1 MNATLFRQKKIFP
14 RHVTEKL
21 SNLRLDYKEKNAQ
34 IDQSRR
40 EGSKHLKAAVVL
52 LLNFKKTNG
61 HAEYVFQLIKRS
73 RKVAQGGDI
82 SCPGGML
89 QPRQDFL
96 LSALLA
102 KGLLPLIGG
111 KLIGKTWRED
121 GDTPALI
128 RLFLTTAL
136 REAWEE
142 IGLNPYGKPDFEGY
156 TIRRY
161 RFTPETEEITEFLI
175 DWFEP
180 KGEKPVSGYPLV
192 MNSPIT
198 GGGMQLE
205 NIFSRH
211 FADHGMA
218 VCLVHRPERYDRE
231 PKRLDQ
237 SGYWWRM
244 MTRQSR
250 IAYHWALQRGEI
262 DPARTA
268 SFGISNGGFRNT
280 FFAAAEPNVKAHII
294 CLAGGDL
301 VGMLCDSDFFAE
313 PREEIMKTRGWDETQ
328 LRAWLETVVN
338 LETTDYAP
346 YTDPDSVLMICAR
359 LDRIVPYR
367 NGLRLWEAFGR
378 PEFIALPFGHYSSA
392 YFIPYIKRVSLEFIQ
407 KRFESVR

>member
-1 MNATLFRQKKIFP
+1 LHKRQYTRNMAGLGGKGTLWQSLDSAHGSGRHLTPDRTGVTPLETPEHPQTNTPSVIPNEFVTRITFRK
-14 RHVTEKL
+14 RL
-21 SNLRLDYKEKNAQ
+21 LRWFVLVIYG
-34 IDQSRR
+34 I
-40 EGSKHLKAAVVL
+40 GGVIGTVL
-52 LLNFKKTNG
+52 LIC
-61 HAEYVFQLIKRS
+61 LIYALFFLHYPQRTPEGWQ
-73 RKVAQGGDI
+73 RKSGVLEEFAI
-82 SCPGGML
+82 PETCPV
-89 QPRQDFL
+89 
-96 LSALLA
+96 
-102 KGLLPLIGG
+102 
-111 KLIGKTWRED
+111 
-121 GDTPALI
+121 
-128 RLFLTTAL
+128 
-136 REAWEE
+136 EE
-142 IGLNPYGKPDFEGY
+142 VGLNPYRKPDFEGY

-180 KGEKPVSGYPLV
+180 KGEKPFSGYPLV

-231 PKRLDQ
+231 PKQLDQ

-250 IAYHWALQRGEI
+250 IACRWALQRGEI
-262 DPARTA
+262 DPARIA

-328 LRAWLETVVN
+328 LRAWLETVVD